1 MINKNIMKNKF
12 TKKQVNNLSR
22 NKNVLKCHDN
32 IITYSKDFKLWAVKE
47 YAKGRL
53 GSEIFVEAGFNLK
66 DLGGRAPKDYLSKW
80 NCKFRTQG
88 PKAFETENKRNAGN
102 VKKGKNLNEKDKIKY
117 LEAQVAYLKAEN
129 DFLVKLRAKRKAE

>member
-1 MINKNIMKNKF
+1 MKKKF
-12 TKKQVNNLSR
+12 TKEQINNLSS
-22 NKNVLKCHDN
+22 NKNVLKCYDN

-53 GSEIFVEAGFNLK
+53 GSDIFVEAGFKLN
-66 DLGGRAPKDYLSKW
+66 DLGGRAPKDYLTKW
-80 NCKFRTQG
+80 NCKFRVKG
-88 PKAFETENKRNAGN
+88 PNAFGVINRRNVG
-102 VKKGKNLNEKDKIKY
+102 KIRKDKNLNEKDKIKY